1 MSSSRIQTI
10 NWDKVDTVL
19 LDMDGTLLDLHFDT
33 YFWTQ
38 YLPKKYSEIHA
49 MPLHKITPEI
59 HRLLKEK
66 QGTLDW
72 YCTGYWSRQFNL
84 DIISAKNEIKHL
96 VTERPQALE
105 FLNIL
110 GTMGKR
116 RILVTNADRASV
128 KLKFSMTS
136 IEPLLDLVISSH
148 DYAVPKEK
156 QQFWHQ
162 LQDNISFEP
171 SRTVFIDD
179 SESVLNA
186 AKTYGIKALY
196 GIAMPDSRQ
205 LHPSEM
211 PFPVIED
218 FLHLLGPV
226 NG

>member
-1 MSSSRIQTI
+1 MSSSRIQAI
-10 NWDKVDTVL
+10 NWDKVDIVL

-38 YLPKKYSEIHA
+38 YLPLRYSQIHA
-49 MPLHKITPEI
+49 TPIDTITPEI
-59 HRLLKEK
+59 HRRLKEK
-66 QGTLDW
+66 QGSLDW
-72 YCTGYWSRQFNL
+72 YCTDHWSREFNL
-84 DIISAKNEIKHL
+84 DIVTAKKEIKHL
-96 VTERPQALE
+96 IKERPQALK
-105 FLNIL
+105 FLNML
-110 GTMGKR
+110 GAMGKR

-148 DYAVPKEK
+148 DYAVPKET

-162 LQDNISFEP
+162 LHNNISFDL

-186 AKTYGIKALY
+186 AKAFGLKRLY
-196 GIAMPDSRQ
+196 AIAMPDSRQ
-205 LHPSEM
+205 RNPSQTQ
-211 PFPVIED
+211 FPAIEN
-218 FLHLLGPV
+218 FLPLLGPV